1 MVAFRRSKSAGFR
14 NNPALAGIVIG
25 AVLTVGA
32 LIGGV
37 AAVLTAT
44 SLVNTC
50 ADLGPGTHVVEGVT
64 YTCG

>member
-1 MVAFRRSKSAGFR
+1 M
-14 NNPALAGIVIG
+14 VIG

-32 LIGGV
+32 SIGGV
-37 AAVLTAT
+37 AAVLAAT
-44 SLVNTC
+44 SLVDTC